1 MVIYPIVNNVDGE
14 GNQLINWVAE
24 LRRPGAAMNDWHKPG
39 KLEDFF
45 DVYQDWHF
53 EWLDVAKLIQ
63 DAEQILEY
71 PMVDKDPL
79 EAWTF
84 GRVTLMGDAA
94 HPMYPRGANG
104 AAQAIIDSRTL
115 ADLLSHTSEP
125 VEALV
130 AYEEARLEVTAH
142 IVRTNR
148 QYPPDYIN
156 IKVDELTGGQP
167 FQNIDDVISQA
178 ELKQISENYA
188 RIAGFSKEAVK

>member
-1 MVIYPIVNNVDGE
+1 
-14 GNQLINWVAE
+14 
-24 LRRPGAAMNDWHKPG
+24 
-39 KLEDFF
+39 
-45 DVYQDWHF
+45 
-53 EWLDVAKLIQ
+53 
-63 DAEQILEY
+63 
-71 PMVDKDPL
+71 MVDKDPL
-79 EAWTF
+79 ETWTF

-104 AAQAIIDSRTL
+104 AAQALIDSRTL
-115 ADLLSHTSEP
+115 ADLLGHTSEP
-125 VEALV
+125 VEALQ

-167 FQNIDDVISQA
+167 FKNIDDVISQA

-188 RIAGFSKEAVK
+188 KIAGFSKEAVR

>member
-1 MVIYPIVNNVDGE
+1 
-14 GNQLINWVAE
+14 
-24 LRRPGAAMNDWHKPG
+24 MNDWNKPG
-39 KLEDFF
+39 NLADFF

-63 DAEQILEY
+63 DTEQILEY

-79 EAWTF
+79 ERWTF

-115 ADLLSHTSEP
+115 ADLLSGGGDP
-125 VEALV
+125 REALA
-130 AYEEARLEVTAH
+130 AYEKARLEVTGH

-156 IKVDELTGGQP
+156 IKVDELTDGKP
-167 FQNIDDVISQA
+167 FQNIDDVISKE
-178 ELKQISENYA
+178 ELKQIAENYA
-188 RIAGFSKEAVK
+188 KIAGYSKEAVGPAKV